1 MVIKYNRTSTIQ
13 QHGKRFEQD
22 KTKYDLTINDFGVSG
37 KIPFNKR
44 KGGFELIQL
53 VEEGKV
59 KKVVFEDLSRCGR
72 TLLDSISTLDF
83 LIKNGVTIKVRNI
96 GIESH
101 NPNGEKNPMWNIVT
115 TILTS
120 VYEMERDRILEITKM
135 GRKQYV
141 LDGGKLGRKE
151 GSNESEKVFKSKPQ
165 TKRIFSLLRKGKS
178 NRDIIGR
185 INCSPKTI
193 TKVRRVF
200 KDELELV

>member
-1 MVIKYNRTSTIQ
+1 M
-13 QHGKRFEQD
+13 
-22 KTKYDLTINDFGVSG
+22 
-37 KIPFNKR
+37 
-44 KGGFELIQL
+44 
-53 VEEGKV
+53 
-59 KKVVFEDLSRCGR
+59 
-72 TLLDSISTLDF
+72 
-83 LIKNGVTIKVRNI
+83 
-96 GIESH
+96 
-101 NPNGEKNPMWNIVT
+101 
-115 TILTS
+115 S

-151 GSNESEKVFKSKPQ
+151 GSNESEKVFKNKPQ

-200 KDELELV
+200 KDELELI